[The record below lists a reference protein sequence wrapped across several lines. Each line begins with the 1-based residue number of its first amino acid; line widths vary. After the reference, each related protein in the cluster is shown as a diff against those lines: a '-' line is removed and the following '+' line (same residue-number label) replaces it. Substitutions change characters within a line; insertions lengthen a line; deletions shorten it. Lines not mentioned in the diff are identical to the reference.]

1 MATPNPV
8 PKLYRAVVEDVIS
21 SVREAFLDE
30 GVDEQV
36 LQELKQSWESKLI
49 QSKAL
54 VQSPPEEQVLAS
66 PFALGNYHAQSQTV
80 AMKPK
85 VVSNPIPQT
94 ISVPIQIAG
103 PTTGT
108 ELSSPA
114 QTAAVALSSGLF
126 QQQLTAGLTLQP
138 AGNGHF
144 ITVSNIP
151 HQAAQSSPQVA
162 TATITIPN
170 ANTLVHNQVHTT
182 ASVDNAVP
190 ITTQVAHQTVN
201 TSAPAGI
208 IQLDGPEDTSSEE
221 DDDYDNDENEDEED
235 DVANEEEVES
245 GGVEEEPLNSGDDVS
260 EEDVSELFDTDN
272 VVVCQY
278 EKIHRNKNK
287 WKFQLKDGI
296 MNLNGKDS
304 VFHKGIGD
312 AEW

>member
-36 LQELKQSWESKLI
+36 LQELKQSWESKLL

-54 VQSPPEEQVLAS
+54 IQSTPEEQVLAS
-66 PFALGNYHAQSQTV
+66 PFALGNFHQSQTV
-80 AMKPK
+80 TMKPK
-85 VVSNPIPQT
+85 VVSNPMTQT
-94 ISVPIQIAG
+94 ISVPIQIG
-103 PTTGT
+103 HHTTGT
-108 ELSSPA
+108 ELSGPA

-126 QQQLTAGLTLQP
+126 QQQLAAGLTLRP
-138 AGNGHF
+138 AGNNHY
-144 ITVSNIP
+144 ITVTNIP
-151 HQAAQSSPQVA
+151 HQSAQSSPQVA
-162 TATITIPN
+162 SATITIPN
-170 ANTLVHNQVHTT
+170 ANTLVHNPVHTT
-182 ASVDNAVP
+182 ASVD
-190 ITTQVAHQTVN
+190 TTQVTHKTVN
-201 TSAPAGI
+201 ASAPSGI
-208 IQLDGPEDTSSEE
+208 IQLDGHEDTSSEDE
-221 DDDYDNDENEDEED
+221 DEYDNDENEDAED
-235 DVANEEEVES
+235 DVVNEEELES
-245 GGVEEEPLNSGDDVS
+245 GGIEEEPLNSGDDVS

-296 MNLNGKDS
+296 MNLNGKDA
-304 VFHKGIGD
+304 VFHKGVGD